1 MKILVEKVIAAL
13 ERKEKVVLCT
23 ILSSS
28 GSSPRGAGARMAVF
42 ADGSTWGTIGGGEVE
57 HLATKEAMEVLE
69 KGNTRV
75 RAFCLAP
82 QQVASIGMICGGNVT
97 VYYQLLSEVELPK
110 LYQMQTALNEDA
122 NSWLYLKIA
131 DGKVTEFEVLGQ
143 ENAEKQPELFKSKAV
158 LQKDEPLV
166 YAEPLMRAGRVY
178 IFGGGHVGQALVPV
192 LANIG
197 FRVTVYDNREELAD
211 KAHFPAAEQVIFGS
225 YEDIFSKVRLTV
237 NDYVVIMTP
246 GHQGDFALLSQ
257 VLRHKTRY
265 VGCIGS
271 RHKIARTRELL
282 REEGISEE
290 AMLSVHSPIG
300 LSIGAE
306 TPAELAISIAAELI
320 ACRAQEREE
329 KKL

>member
-1 MKILVEKVIAAL
+1 MKILVKKVIEAIDRG
-13 ERKEKVVLCT
+13 ERVVLCT

-28 GSSPRGAGARMAVF
+28 GSAPRGAGARMAVF
-42 ADGSTWGTIGGGEVE
+42 ADGSTYGTIGGGEVE
-57 HLATKEAMEVLE
+57 LIAAKEAAEVLE

-97 VYYQLLSEVELPK
+97 VYYQLLTEAELPK
-110 LYQMQTALNEDA
+110 LYKMQLVLEQDA
-122 NSWLYLKIA
+122 DSWLYLKIA
-131 DGKVTEFEVLGQ
+131 EGKVAEFEVLEQ
-143 ENAEKQPELFKSKAV
+143 KDATDRELFKSRAV
-158 LQKDEPLV
+158 LQKTEPMI
-166 YAEPLMRAGRVY
+166 YTEPLMRAGRVY

-197 FRVTVYDNREELAD
+197 FRVTVYDNRRELAD
-211 KAHFPAAEQVIFGS
+211 CIHFPMAEDVIFGS
-225 YEDIFSKVRLTV
+225 YEDIGDKVTLTE

-282 REEGISEE
+282 RQEGISED
-290 AMLSVHSPIG
+290 AILSVHSPIG

-306 TPAELAISIAAELI
+306 TPAEIAISIAAELI
-320 ACRAQEREE
+320 SCRAEERE
-329 KKL
+329 